1 VQITTMDAVLKI
13 LTRPSFKSLRLQ
25 ERIESYMAH
34 VFSGRFWCFS
44 SSRILRVITMP
55 AAPALNFLPR
65 LLLLTA
71 ALIMLL
77 PPMSLAQKS
86 AEPCAAS
93 PPLADAC
100 PAHSFEVATIK
111 PSQQGPHKFFD
122 IVMTPVGMDASSASL
137 TMLVA
142 YAYGLRSAVDQV
154 SGVPDWAK
162 TDLFDVQAKMSAAD
176 IAEVQK
182 LSYEE
187 GTARLKP
194 MLQTL
199 LAERFKLK
207 VHSET
212 KQVPVYEL
220 VVAKGGAKLK
230 DAATDP
236 NPPLGKRADGKLA
249 TGIRFLKD
257 TGIVQMSLTSFVSF
271 LSQPVA
277 RIERPV
283 LDKTGLIGS
292 YYFTLN
298 WSVYSNGAGSSPGPP
313 EDSTVSI
320 FGALQE
326 VGLKLRPATGPIDI
340 IVIDHVEHPSEN

>member
-1 VQITTMDAVLKI
+1 
-13 LTRPSFKSLRLQ
+13 
-25 ERIESYMAH
+25 MAH
-34 VFSGRFWCFS
+34 EFSGRFWCFS
-44 SSRILRVITMP
+44 SSRILRAITMP
-55 AAPALNFLPR
+55 ATPALNLPRR
-65 LLLLTA
+65 LLLPTA
-71 ALIMLL
+71 ALIILL
-77 PPMSLAQKS
+77 PPIMLAQKD
-86 AEPCAAS
+86 AAPGAAL
-93 PPLADAC
+93 PPLADAS
-100 PAHSFEVATIK
+100 PTHSFEVATIK
-111 PSQQGPHKFFD
+111 PFQQGAHKFFG
-122 IVMTPVGMDASSASL
+122 IVITPDGVNASGASL
-137 TMLVA
+137 AMLVR
-142 YAYGLRSAVDQV
+142 YAYGLQTADQV

-162 TDLFDVQAKMSAAD
+162 TDQFDVQAKMSAAD

-187 GTARLKP
+187 GTARLKQ

-220 VVAKGGAKLK
+220 VVAKGGSKLR

-257 TGIVQMSLTSFVSF
+257 TAIVQMSLTSFVSF

-277 RIERPV
+277 RVERPV
-283 LDKTGLIGS
+283 LDKTGLIGT
-292 YYFTLN
+292 YDFTLN
-298 WSVYSNGAGSSPGPP
+298 WSVYSNGAGSSPGSP
-313 EDSTVSI
+313 EDNTASI

-326 VGLKLRPATGPIDI
+326 VGLKLRPAIGPIDI
-340 IVIDHVEHPSEN
+340 IVIDHVEQPSEN